1 MLEFKNR
8 ELLEKYQYNTVALS
22 NDLMDRMHHIQSLE
36 RQGQNID
43 RIRLP
48 FADSYLTAPIR
59 EAMHRKI
66 EQQQQDLQQ
75 QWKELY
81 GSGYPYIKDK
91 DGTLTHASRMTG
103 EHLMVPSRDG
113 WYHIPDT
120 LCQNAEERQ
129 IRQQFEKECAQLERQ
144 IPYETGK
151 QIEQMFLET
160 RNNAQQ
166 LWAHRTGL
174 SMDGGDLSAIATRG
188 LIVPTQGHG
197 KDEEAQLE
205 YTATPISMN
214 AKGFIQLLRIAALEE
229 YKNMQ
234 GTVVCRT
241 QGTPKILG
249 DYLQPDQIVCYI
261 ARDACHR
268 VCRYLDTTDMMQV
281 HNTKTILENGK
292 EMEVD
297 RKSAQELTANDYRS
311 FSHPMLEHQS
321 ITLINDSYDG
331 RVENCSIA
339 YGDRIYGNLES
350 MARGLGLTQIQ
361 EWICNDCI
369 QMFAQDIQRETGAD
383 MECQPEMDVTQ
394 KREPDDLDVE
404 YDPGMNMVRDLDD
417 WEREEES
424 FTEWQPEMDT
434 VWRQEQKMEVK
445 DMER

>member
-174 SMDGGDLSAIATRG
+174 
-188 LIVPTQGHG
+188 PW
-197 KDEEAQLE
+197 
-205 YTATPISMN
+205 
-214 AKGFIQLLRIAALEE
+214 
-229 YKNMQ
+229 
-234 GTVVCRT
+234 
-241 QGTPKILG
+241 
-249 DYLQPDQIVCYI
+249 
-261 ARDACHR
+261 
-268 VCRYLDTTDMMQV
+268 
-281 HNTKTILENGK
+281 
-292 EMEVD
+292 MEV
-297 RKSAQELTANDYRS
+297 T
-311 FSHPMLEHQS
+311 
-321 ITLINDSYDG
+321 
-331 RVENCSIA
+331 
-339 YGDRIYGNLES
+339 
-350 MARGLGLTQIQ
+350 
-361 EWICNDCI
+361 
-369 QMFAQDIQRETGAD
+369 
-383 MECQPEMDVTQ
+383 CQPLRRV
-394 KREPDDLDVE
+394 V
-404 YDPGMNMVRDLDD
+404 
-417 WEREEES
+417 
-424 FTEWQPEMDT
+424 
-434 VWRQEQKMEVK
+434 
-445 DMER
+445 

>member
-1 MLEFKNR
+1 
-8 ELLEKYQYNTVALS
+8 
-22 NDLMDRMHHIQSLE
+22 
-36 RQGQNID
+36 
-43 RIRLP
+43 
-48 FADSYLTAPIR
+48 
-59 EAMHRKI
+59 
-66 EQQQQDLQQ
+66 
-75 QWKELY
+75 
-81 GSGYPYIKDK
+81 
-91 DGTLTHASRMTG
+91 
-103 EHLMVPSRDG
+103 
-113 WYHIPDT
+113 
-120 LCQNAEERQ
+120 
-129 IRQQFEKECAQLERQ
+129 
-144 IPYETGK
+144 
-151 QIEQMFLET
+151 
-160 RNNAQQ
+160 
-166 LWAHRTGL
+166 
-174 SMDGGDLSAIATRG
+174 
-188 LIVPTQGHG
+188 
-197 KDEEAQLE
+197 
-205 YTATPISMN
+205 
-214 AKGFIQLLRIAALEE
+214 
-229 YKNMQ
+229 
-234 GTVVCRT
+234 
-241 QGTPKILG
+241 
-249 DYLQPDQIVCYI
+249 
-261 ARDACHR
+261 
-268 VCRYLDTTDMMQV
+268 MMQV

-350 MARGLGLTQIQ
+350 MAKGLGLTQIQ

-434 VWRQEQKMEVK
+434 VWRQEQKMEVE